1 MIPQRGPVMIDSLT
15 YVTSN
20 PGKVRLLRRYVD
32 IPVQH
37 KDIDLIEIQ
46 SLDLATIIEYKAKE
60 AYRQMRSPV
69 LVEDA
74 SLRFLALGKLPGPLI
89 KWFLE
94 ELGTDGLCKLL
105 DGYAERAALA
115 EVQFGLYDGQSFHV
129 FAGAREG
136 TIALAPRGSNGFG
149 WDSIFIPA
157 GHHKTWAE
165 MTNDEQGA
173 TSMRKLALKEL
184 DAFLRTVP
192 SE

>member
-1 MIPQRGPVMIDSLT
+1 MIDSLT

-60 AYRQMRSPV
+60 AYRQVLSPV

-89 KWFLE
+89 KWFLA
-94 ELGTDGLCKLL
+94 ELDTNGLCTLL
-105 DGYAERAALA
+105 DGYTERAALA
-115 EVQFGLYDGQSFHV
+115 EVQFGLYDGQSFHA
-129 FAGAREG
+129 FAGARVG
-136 TIALAPRGSNGFG
+136 SIALTPRGSNGFG
-149 WDSIFIPA
+149 WDSIFIPE
-157 GHHKTWAE
+157 GHSRTWAE
-165 MTNDEQGA
+165 MTNEEQEA

-184 DAFLRTVP
+184 GTYLKAI
-192 SE
+192 